1 MNRSYVG
8 IVTAQGL
15 QAIYRESDHL
25 VRFLH
30 RRLYRQRP
38 FDGLCYWAVMPD
50 ERVGQI
56 ESQIDQGDGQA
67 ALKSLQECAD
77 YLGAILPSSGTLSTF
92 ETR

>member
-30 RRLYRQRP
+30 RRLYRKRP
-38 FDGLCYWAVMPD
+38 FTGFCYWAVMPD
-50 ERVGQI
+50 DRVGQI
-56 ESQIDQGDGQA
+56 ELQINQGDGQA

-77 YLGAILPSSGTLSTF
+77 YLGPILPSSDTLSTF
-92 ETR
+92 ETH

>member
-38 FDGLCYWAVMPD
+38 FDGFCYWAVMPD

-77 YLGAILPSSGTLSTF
+77 YLGAILPSSDTLSTF